1 MEAFHYRYHPLV
13 DRVLEIIR
21 DELGPLRRVETR
33 MCIPLPSRKDIRFQL
48 DLAGGAVMDTGCYA
62 IHQARTLAGAEPE
75 VLSAR
80 AKCVSP
86 GVDRWLKADLQFPDD
101 CTGSF
106 ECALWSGKL
115 LSLGARVEGEHG
127 TLKVLNLT
135 GPQYFHRVV
144 VQTTIPGLG
153 AERNSARR
161 VKGEH
166 TYWYQLRTR
175 VRGAVAR
182 RCAPYPRRRPARWR
196 TCGVIDAACT
206 GPRGPGTPPAVVTAS
221 DEPAKYPPIPAA
233 TVVLLSAT
241 NTAGRDLD
249 AAQELE
255 DRFRWHVGVP
265 RRPDRPEDRA
275 GARRRRRR
283 GLGTRR
289 ARRPGEET
297 GLAVDPAT
305 MVWLSH
311 WRLPRSRTRRFATWF
326 FVAPAPAGA
335 VTIDG
340 GEIHDSAW
348 MRPGDALRP
357 T

>member
-1 MEAFHYRYHPLV
+1 MEPLRIGTLGAARITPTALIRPARRVPEVEVVAVAARDRERAERFAGKHKIPTVHTSYDDLIADPTVDAVYNPLPNGLHGRWTLAALKAGKPVLCEKPFTANAAEAEQVASAARDTGLVVMEAFHYRYHPLV

-144 VQTTIPGLG
+144 VRTRDLASG
-153 AERNSARR
+153 AERKRRER

-166 TYWYQLRTR
+166 TYWYQLNAFVAA
-175 VRGAVAR
+175 VRDG
-182 RCAPYPRRRPARWR
+182 APYPTTPADAVANMR
-196 TCGVIDAACT
+196 VIDAAYRAARLE
-206 GPRGPGTPPAVVTAS
+206 PRQPS
-221 DEPAKYPPIPAA
+221 
-233 TVVLLSAT
+233 
-241 NTAGRDLD
+241 
-249 AAQELE
+249 
-255 DRFRWHVGVP
+255 
-265 RRPDRPEDRA
+265 
-275 GARRRRRR
+275 
-283 GLGTRR
+283 
-289 ARRPGEET
+289 
-297 GLAVDPAT
+297 
-305 MVWLSH
+305 
-311 WRLPRSRTRRFATWF
+311 
-326 FVAPAPAGA
+326 
-335 VTIDG
+335 
-340 GEIHDSAW
+340 
-348 MRPGDALRP
+348 
-357 T
+357 